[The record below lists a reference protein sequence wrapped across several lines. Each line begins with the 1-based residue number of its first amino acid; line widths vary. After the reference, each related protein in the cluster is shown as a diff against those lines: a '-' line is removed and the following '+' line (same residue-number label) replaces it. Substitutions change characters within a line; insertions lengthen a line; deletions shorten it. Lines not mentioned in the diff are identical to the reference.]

1 MNADRAN
8 RMKILEE
15 DNKAKEAIKAEKEA
29 QDLKLLRQNL
39 VHKPEP
45 RKSYSYLARLPKKN
59 TKVETLPQTPQ
70 IALTKRVAKLGCP
83 DLNRPKYRKKDRFLT

>member
-15 DNKAKEAIKAEKEA
+15 ENKAKEAIKKEKEA

-45 RKSYSYLARLPKKN
+45 IRKYSSRLPKKN
-59 TKVETLPQTPQ
+59 TKLETLPQTPEF
-70 IALTKRVAKLGCP
+70 ALTKRAAK
-83 DLNRPKYRKKDRFLT
+83 RKLA

>member
-1 MNADRAN
+1 
-8 RMKILEE
+8 MKILEE
-15 DNKAKEAIKAEKEA
+15 ENKAKEAIKAEKEA

-45 RKSYSYLARLPKKN
+45 IRKYSSRLPKKN

-70 IALTKRVAKLGCP
+70 FALTKRVAK
-83 DLNRPKYRKKDRFLT
+83 RKLA